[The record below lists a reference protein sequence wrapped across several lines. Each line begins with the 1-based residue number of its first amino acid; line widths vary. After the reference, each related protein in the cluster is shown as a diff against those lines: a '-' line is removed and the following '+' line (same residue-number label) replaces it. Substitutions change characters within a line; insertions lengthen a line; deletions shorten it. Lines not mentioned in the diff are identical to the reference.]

1 MKKLLLLYIMLAML
15 VACNEPEDAFPQRQE
30 AGIPFMGSRE
40 GVFVLNEGNFGW
52 GYGTIDFINLEEQTV
67 ASRIY
72 EEANGELLGNV
83 LQSGTYFMGTLY
95 LVVNNS
101 QKVVAVAPQDFRQ
114 VGEITGL
121 PSPRYFLGIN
131 EEKAYVT
138 DIYAKAI
145 HIINPS
151 TFKKT
156 GEISV
161 PGWTEQLLLAGNI
174 AIVASIETNELLFI
188 NTDTDAIEQ
197 TLALAGPPNS
207 LQLDKHN
214 RLWVLTG
221 ASNARQ
227 AHLYR
232 FNLDELSQPKTW
244 LFEPSA
250 SWPTHLR
257 INSSKDTVYYLQE
270 GVYKMSIEAE
280 NLPINPL
287 IEESKATLFYGLEV
301 SPEGDLWLADA
312 LDYVQQGWARQYTS
326 RGVPIDSFRVGVI
339 PNSFLFT
346 NQ

>member
-1 MKKLLLLYIMLAML
+1 MKKLLFLYSTLSMLL
-15 VACNEPEDAFPQRQE
+15 ACNEPEDAFPQRQE
-30 AGIPFMGSRE
+30 ASIPFMGSRE

-52 GYGTIDFINLEEQTV
+52 GYGTVDFINLEEQTV

-114 VGEITGL
+114 VGEIEGL
-121 PSPRYFLGIN
+121 LSPRYFLGIS
-131 EEKAYVT
+131 EEKAYIT
-138 DIYAKAI
+138 DLYAKAI

-151 TFKKT
+151 TFEKT
-156 GEISV
+156 GEINA
-161 PGWTEQLLLAGNI
+161 PGWTEHMLLTGNI
-174 AIVASIETNELLFI
+174 AIVASLETNELLFI
-188 NTDTDAIEQ
+188 HTDTDTMEK

-207 LQLDKHN
+207 LQLDQHN

-221 ASNARQ
+221 TSNNQQ
-227 AHLYR
+227 AQLYR
-232 FNLDELSQPKTW
+232 FDLDKLEQPKTW
-244 LFEPSA
+244 TFEPSD
-250 SWPTHLR
+250 SWPGHLR
-257 INSSKDTVYYLQE
+257 LNSSKDTLYYLHD
-270 GVYKMSIEAE
+270 GVYQMSIEAE
-280 NLPINPL
+280 NLPTSPL
-287 IEESKATLFYGLEV
+287 IEETKATLYYGLEI

-312 LDYVQQGWARQYTS
+312 LDYVQQGWARQYS
-326 RGVPIDSFRVGVI
+326 AKGVAIDSFRVGVI